1 MKGEIYG
8 KYTGTLSDSKQR
20 TVDTTCPVQPCCG
33 GIVDCF
39 VKIIVSMPLNLG
51 RRNSGMCCQTVND
64 SRHTSWN
71 YGTRE
76 VYPISHRIAGT
87 YLDRNLVLILQFHQF
102 HTERNYKS
110 VNIGTCD
117 ILKMT
122 ARTDAGLQTVADHA
136 QVQIHNLPS
145 CHDRPLLLG

>member
-1 MKGEIYG
+1 
-8 KYTGTLSDSKQR
+8 
-20 TVDTTCPVQPCCG
+20 
-33 GIVDCF
+33 
-39 VKIIVSMPLNLG
+39 
-51 RRNSGMCCQTVND
+51 MCCQTVND

-145 CHDRPLLLG
+145 CHFHFIENMVVRTADKNARLAKTKVFDQLKVLFAGTNPGSDFRKLIATFHTFIYRVAVFLTI